1 MFFVFTKQR
10 ALVVINKPSDEELLS
25 TFLHKGVSVR
35 NWLDACIADQG
46 ISRGTVTTFAIFNT
60 QRTAKKGICRYH
72 DCLYP
77 TAREY
82 RSLLY
87 YRR

>member
-1 MFFVFTKQR
+1 MFLVFIKQR

-60 QRTAKKGICRYH
+60 QRTAKKVSVATMTVVPYSEVISIA
-72 DCLYP
+72 LV
-77 TAREY
+77 
-82 RSLLY
+82 L
-87 YRR
+87 